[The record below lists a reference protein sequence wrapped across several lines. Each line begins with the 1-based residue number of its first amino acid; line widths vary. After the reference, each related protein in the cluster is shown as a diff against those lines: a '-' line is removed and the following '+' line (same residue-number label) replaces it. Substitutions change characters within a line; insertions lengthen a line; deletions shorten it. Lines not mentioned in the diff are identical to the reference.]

1 MNKSEEIRCAK
12 RGHILSQDEIDKG
25 ICNKCKAIEAGIIP
39 EEEILYR
46 ENKNK
51 TNLDKKIDEII
62 EEYQDKNPRKP
73 IETNQYK
80 HTGCL
85 VATIVL
91 LLILLIS
98 SGIYIAFVQQ

>member
-25 ICNKCKAIEAGIIP
+25 ICNKCRAIEAGIIP
-39 EEEILYR
+39 EEEIVYS

-62 EEYQDKNPRKP
+62 DEYQEKNPLKP
-73 IETNQYK
+73 VETNQYK

-85 VATIVL
+85 IIPIV

-98 SGIYIAFVQQ
+98 SGIYIVFIQQ

>member
-1 MNKSEEIRCAK
+1 MNKSEKIRCAK

-25 ICNKCKAIEAGIIP
+25 ICNKCKAIEAGIFS

-46 ENKNK
+46 EIK
-51 TNLDKKIDEII
+51 TNLDKNIDEIV
-62 EEYQDKNPRKP
+62 ENYQDKNPRKP
-73 IETNQYK
+73 VETKQYK

-85 VATIVL
+85 IITIV

-98 SGIYIAFVQQ
+98 PGIYIVFIQQ